1 MTKENK
7 STLLKRRVTS
17 LIRRLEI
24 DTSESRQIRSYLKRS
39 PIELASAP
47 DVWEFVYR
55 GSAEDDVFSDKEY
68 QAIYTA
74 LRFYAFHRSV
84 NNNANRFKSD
94 GGKSIAE
101 LLAIYRKSSG
111 GHNIDPKVAA
121 VLTTTDSLRLVRLL
135 EALFRRATKE
145 TKVALDYADFA
156 YELNLLQYPNSA
168 KKVMLSWGKN
178 YYKNTFEKT
187 ETKEKN

>member
-1 MTKENK
+1 MTNTNK
-7 STLLKRRVTS
+7 SALLRKRTS
-17 LIRRLEI
+17 SLVKRLEL

-47 DVWEFVYR
+47 DVWEFIYR
-55 GSAEDDVFSDKEY
+55 GSDGDDVFSDKEY

-84 NNNANRFKSD
+84 SNNPNRFKSE
-94 GGKSIAE
+94 GGKNIAE
-101 LLAIYRKSSG
+101 LLAAYRKSSG
-111 GHNIDPKVAA
+111 GHNIDPKIAA
-121 VLTTTDSLRLVRLL
+121 ILTTTDSLRLVRLL

-145 TKVALDYADFA
+145 TKVSIDYADFA
-156 YELNLLQYPNSA
+156 YELNLIQYPNSA
-168 KKVMLSWGKN
+168 KKVLLSWGKN